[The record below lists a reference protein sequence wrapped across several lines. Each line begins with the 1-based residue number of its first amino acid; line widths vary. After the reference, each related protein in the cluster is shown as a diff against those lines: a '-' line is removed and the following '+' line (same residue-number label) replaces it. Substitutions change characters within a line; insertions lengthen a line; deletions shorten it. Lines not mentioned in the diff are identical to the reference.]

1 MEYCKAFQEELIK
14 LYESL
19 VKKGMHPSSKFYF
32 DVKKFV
38 KLGVTI
44 VDMCSFIYDLSIQNP
59 PFTFEEC
66 FLDQCVDNNKLTLYN
81 SNYQEYEEYSKKK
94 NKKKK

>member
-1 MEYCKAFQEELIK
+1 MEYCKVFQEELIK

-19 VKKGMHPSSKFYF
+19 VKKGMHPSAQFYF
-32 DVKKFV
+32 NVKKYI

-44 VDMCSFIYDLSIQNP
+44 VDMCSFIYDLGIQNP
-59 PFTFEEC
+59 KFTFEEC

-81 SNYQEYEEYSKKK
+81 SNYMEYSKKHE
-94 NKKKK
+94 NKK